1 MVYGGAPPLAT
12 AAFNR
17 RILPFQVEHS
27 RYGQPRGEAWLDPP
41 AKVAEFFA
49 REYPAMTHIETRVT
63 ALRTSGYEPL
73 GHFTLPDPD
82 WWADYYTPLEAK
94 LPSLY
99 EKYVGD
105 EAALRLIETTER
117 KINLRRRFGAGYG
130 YAFFVGRSIES
141 RVG

>member
-41 AKVAEFFA
+41 AEVAEFFA

-63 ALRTSGYEPL
+63 ALRTSGYVVGLRDDVTITPPPQNRAYQSPRTTAQAIYVPQEAHCCCESDDGTCDEP
-73 GHFTLPDPD
+73 TVD
-82 WWADYYTPLEAK
+82 
-94 LPSLY
+94 
-99 EKYVGD
+99 
-105 EAALRLIETTER
+105 
-117 KINLRRRFGAGYG
+117 
-130 YAFFVGRSIES
+130 
-141 RVG
+141 